1 MFVVTCTCI
10 YFSLGSFFHERDT
23 SNYLLIRIVTHDT
36 QKKLYERKKQKKN

>member
-36 QKKLYERKKQKKN
+36 QKKYMREKNKKKI